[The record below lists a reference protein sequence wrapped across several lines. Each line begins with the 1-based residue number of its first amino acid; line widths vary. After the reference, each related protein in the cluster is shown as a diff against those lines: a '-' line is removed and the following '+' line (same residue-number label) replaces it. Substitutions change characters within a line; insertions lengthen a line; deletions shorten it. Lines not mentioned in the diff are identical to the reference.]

1 MVQSLL
7 DKDQEGDG
15 KGKKKKKG
23 KGKAGNERKKP
34 APAYVLWCKDQWA
47 EVRTWKADQP
57 LLNSFSCLS
66 SV

>member
-7 DKDQEGDG
+7 DKDQEGDD
-15 KGKKKKKG
+15 KGKKKKNKG

-47 EVRTWKADQP
+47 EVRTWKQYQTAP
-57 LLNSFSCLS
+57 
-66 SV
+66 